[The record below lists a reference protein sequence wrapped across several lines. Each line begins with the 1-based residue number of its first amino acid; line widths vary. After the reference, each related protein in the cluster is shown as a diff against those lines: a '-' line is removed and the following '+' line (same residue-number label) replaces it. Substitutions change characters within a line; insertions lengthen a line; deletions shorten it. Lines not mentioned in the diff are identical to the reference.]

1 MTFTPLVHAL
11 LEALDDFAPI
21 AASLGFSGQR
31 TIGAERQED
40 GTLTLQLNY
49 QDFPAGI
56 TSPRFQPTA
65 HQRLALTQASSRL
78 AKAFNALESATTSL
92 QGYPHGEHM
101 SVLFQPW
108 ISTIGAPCGVLVIE
122 GAALCASG
130 SPKEHT
136 PVLRAQAEAIASQLN
151 TAQQMITSW
160 GQTPLE
166 PWFIVDMPDQRGRG
180 GRIREVLAHSPSS
193 ALDADI
199 CWHWQRPPAPETTIR
214 RLAVPT
220 LEEAR
225 QAARRT

>member
-11 LEALDDFAPI
+11 LEALNGFAPI
-21 AASLGFSGQR
+21 AASLGFAGQR

-40 GTLTLQLNY
+40 GTFTLQLNY

-78 AKAFNALESATTSL
+78 AQAFGALETATTAL
-92 QGYPHGEHM
+92 KGYPHGDYLG
-101 SVLFQPW
+101 VLFQPW
-108 ISTIGAPCGVLVIE
+108 MTTAGAKLGVLVIE
-122 GAALCASG
+122 GAALCASRT
-130 SPKEHT
+130 PKDNG
-136 PVLRAQAEAIASQLN
+136 PDLRDQANALAAQLGA
-151 TAQQMITSW
+151 AQQMITNW
-160 GQTPLE
+160 GNTPLE

-225 QAARRT
+225 QAARLT